1 MGEQTFLGK
10 FIGAGGFHMGTNDQ
24 IIQGGEQV
32 SQNFPKTEHC
42 KSENF
47 PQPWWET
54 HLKIYPNQSIELWN
68 NLSFRFMVKRFQRSS
83 QVQVPSCSPWTAVFI
98 YYLKS

>member
-32 SQNFPKTEHC
+32 SQIFQNLNTV
-42 KSENF
+42 N
-47 PQPWWET
+47 
-54 HLKIYPNQSIELWN
+54 LKI
-68 NLSFRFMVKRFQRSS
+68 F
-83 QVQVPSCSPWTAVFI
+83 PSHGGRHT
-98 YYLKS
+98 